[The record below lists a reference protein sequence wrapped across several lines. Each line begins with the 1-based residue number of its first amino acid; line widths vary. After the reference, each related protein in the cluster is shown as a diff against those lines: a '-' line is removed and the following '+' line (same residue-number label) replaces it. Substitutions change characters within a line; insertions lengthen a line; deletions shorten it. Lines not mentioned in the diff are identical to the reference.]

1 MIRISSLEGLKV
13 LQPKK
18 AKTAK
23 DGSVVERF
31 SKVGKVHMAVFSPD
45 GLQVVGLMVRRP
57 DVAGVV
63 KRDDV
68 FLAWDSFYADEEHG
82 GLVVDEPSKGM
93 DLAAVRRLGLDWD
106 HCIMWEGIDATTRDG
121 KPLGFISDAE
131 VDPKGGRVVRFF
143 TTDGVVAHALVGSF
157 SIAADQVDGYCKG
170 RLVVNVPESELQLD
184 GGMAAAAGEGFAKA
198 KAGVHEAGKVAGSAV
213 QKGSYALGKAIGKA
227 QRAFHEATAEDE
239 EPQPQAPA
247 VPAGDPRVEV
257 PPAPLPERAGAGEP
271 TAKPKPKTYRP
282 AEGGPSATK
291 AGKGGSASGGK
302 SGSGTS
308 GSGTSGSGKSSTS
321 GKKQLTG
328 GEKAARAVGRQISS
342 MGKMFSSFKEEFDKA
357 SK

>member
-1 MIRISSLEGLKV
+1 MIRVSSLEGLKV

-82 GLVVDEPSKGM
+82 GLVVDDPSKGM
-93 DLAAVRRLGLDWD
+93 DFTAVRRLGLDWD
-106 HCIMWEGIDATTRDG
+106 HCIIWEGIDATTRDG

-131 VDPKGGRVVRFF
+131 VDPKTGRVVRFF

-227 QRAFHEATAEDE
+227 QRAFHEATAEDD

-247 VPAGDPRVEV
+247 VPACDPRVEV
-257 PPAPLPERAGAGEP
+257 PPAPLPERAGDGDP
-271 TAKPKPKTYRP
+271 TPKPKPKTYRP
-282 AEGGPSATK
+282 ADDGPSAAK
-291 AGKGGSASGGK
+291 AGKG
-302 SGSGTS
+302 
-308 GSGTSGSGKSSTS
+308 GTSGSGKPSAS